1 MAVLGTVGATRVVMG
16 LVGVTIAPAAC
27 RMWVWI
33 NYGPAIGPSRLLLG
47 DEAVVVGGLGSLW
60 FERMEPANNQ
70 RRDCNATCPRN
81 G

>member
-1 MAVLGTVGATRVVMG
+1 MLGTVAATRVVMG

-27 RMWVWI
+27 CMWVWI
-33 NYGPAIGPSRLLLG
+33 NYDPAIGPSRLLLG
-47 DEAVVVGGLGSLW
+47 YEAVVVGGLGSLW
-60 FERMEPANNQ
+60 FERMEPANNR